1 MSTDS
6 QGSKLIALQRGR
18 RKPQNSVNFDFD
30 INLNSLSSSPM
41 SDDAH
46 SRPIDSRAEDFLS
59 PNRPSN
65 RPPRS
70 STVSRADAFL
80 SPNRTP
86 HRPPRSST
94 VSLLLPGSSIFGD
107 PLNLSPNGSQFSS
120 PSVSHDLDIVE
131 ESDDGDE
138 DEDDDDDD
146 DDENHDSQSDDEN
159 SCDDDTFR
167 YSAQSNATSRVSIL
181 CASPSPTA
189 RRPRLSSQKTSSS
202 FETKTLR
209 SSGLVAFPTSPTEL
223 DEDDLDF
230 DSRVQKYI
238 QRGDGGP
245 PVAAREAHQS
255 VPTPPPTTGNKP
267 ARQLISTSNLKGQQD
282 LPHSP
287 LAPARTLHRINKTS
301 LATIRLSSPA
311 RHSPSSAHSNESQ
324 HLGAELVD
332 FSLDNLRFKL
342 GSIQSSRRL
351 RSTPSPTMSSPS
363 SIRDLKDLTN

>member
-1 MSTDS
+1 
-6 QGSKLIALQRGR
+6 
-18 RKPQNSVNFDFD
+18 
-30 INLNSLSSSPM
+30 
-41 SDDAH
+41 
-46 SRPIDSRAEDFLS
+46 
-59 PNRPSN
+59 
-65 RPPRS
+65 
-70 STVSRADAFL
+70 
-80 SPNRTP
+80 
-86 HRPPRSST
+86 
-94 VSLLLPGSSIFGD
+94 
-107 PLNLSPNGSQFSS
+107 
-120 PSVSHDLDIVE
+120 
-131 ESDDGDE
+131 
-138 DEDDDDDD
+138 
-146 DDENHDSQSDDEN
+146 
-159 SCDDDTFR
+159 
-167 YSAQSNATSRVSIL
+167 
-181 CASPSPTA
+181 
-189 RRPRLSSQKTSSS
+189 
-202 FETKTLR
+202 TKTLR

-245 PVAAREAHQS
+245 PVAAREAHPIS
-255 VPTPPPTTGNKP
+255 GRDDSPVGKDPRRVTSGLKPRAKVTTSSLGSPLHHRPQGTNQ
-267 ARQLISTSNLKGQQD
+267 RGSSFSTSNLKGQQD

-332 FSLDNLRFKL
+332 FSLDHLRFKL